1 MKWPQKNKTSRRR
14 SQRANFQCD
23 RAIRLTIRRVWDS
36 RQLYVIFSLIISG
49 QRASRRPSLHRLA
62 RASTLIHRV
71 ASSCVVWKCRR
82 VAEQCCLSTINSERR
97 DPSTYNVHHRPDAL
111 GRLLGPKRS
120 DHYKQ
125 LCGVRRLLITRFYP
139 TKQPRLDSRGWHPN

>member
-97 DPSTYNVHHRPDAL
+97 DPSTYNVHHRPDVL
-111 GRLLGPKRS
+111 GRLLGELHTAMWGSSLS
-120 DHYKQ
+120 DHAP
-125 LCGVRRLLITRFYP
+125 LFYP
-139 TKQPRLDSRGWHPN
+139 TKQPRLNSRGWHPN